1 MRKLKVSYVTSLSPK
16 SCNNSHIWTSS
27 HICAHAESFTHVQLC
42 VTLWVVAHPG
52 SSVHRIFQAIIL
64 EWVAIFY
71 SRGSSWFRDWPAS
84 LPSPAVIG
92 WYFTMPLWTSYW
104 PRKISALDFWVCHFN
119 LHLKLFLS
127 GEFEKLSQKGQFF
140 TCSILGVKK
149 CCWMYFEVW
158 SQDWDRRHFSSV
170 FRRVCRGTLWGHE
183 GSMQLHSMPSFLGGW
198 EEQQKQWWPILL
210 DTISYSLVWRHWV
223 TLSIIWVSAVRT
235 PMVTGSKYEVPKVTP
250 VLPPCGLITLFGGI
264 CWRPR
269 WHSIPS
275 FYLMNLKPLLSHT
288 KPILA

>member
-1 MRKLKVSYVTSLSPK
+1 M
-16 SCNNSHIWTSS
+16 
-27 HICAHAESFTHVQLC
+27 CAC
-42 VTLWVVAHPG
+42 WVVHSCPTLCDPVG
-52 SSVHRIFQAIIL
+52 CSPPRLLCPQNFPSDNTGVSCHFLLQGIFLIQGLTRVSSISCCDRLIL
-64 EWVAIFY
+64 YYATVNLILAQKNKCA
-71 SRGSSWFRDWPAS
+71 G
-84 LPSPAVIG
+84 L
-92 WYFTMPLWTSYW
+92 
-104 PRKISALDFWVCHFN
+104 WVCHFN

-127 GEFEKLSQKGQFF
+127 GEFEKLSQKRQFF

-170 FRRVCRGTLWGHE
+170 FRRVCKGTLWGHE
-183 GSMQLHSMPSFLGGW
+183 GSMQPRSMPSFLGGW

-250 VLPPCGLITLFGGI
+250 VLLPCGLITLIGGI

-269 WHSIPS
+269 LHSIPS
-275 FYLMNLKPLLSHT
+275 FYLMNLKPLLPHT